1 MKLQKYIKYYI
12 FIYVLMLP
20 ILRYYDLAPGNDYYL
35 LATTFGVLFLF
46 TNIKMRK
53 RRVDVACIFFLIWLS
68 FSSICAYY
76 ISDYSSYVVQTSKNN
91 FILCFISITT
101 LCFLYTMRLD
111 FSVFVKLYKYV
122 CFFLIGYF
130 FYQIVCISVLHSTPI
145 HLFKDILHF
154 TSLGERNGIISTGD
168 YFRFSSLFSEPSHF
182 SQYLSPLVV
191 FYLLGYN
198 DIIKKSIPMALG
210 VSLIILFSISGTG
223 IGICAIIWA
232 IYLFHEGYL
241 YKFKNLMAVMLV
253 AIGLVVILSAS
264 EGIIDMFN
272 QMTDSSDN
280 KTSDRVTRGFSLF
293 FDLPL
298 LKQITGIGYQC
309 VAASTKIYHMKLGDV
324 ISNGHNEYVS
334 DISSILLTGGLIG
347 FTYIISLGIRIY
359 RYRYFNVKLMSCAVF
374 GIFMSEASLGAL
386 TMFYVCLIFSLVNLN
401 DTSKNNGS
409 NLSNNT
415 CI

>member
-1 MKLQKYIKYYI
+1 MKTDYYI
-12 FIYVLMLP
+12 FLYVLFLP
-20 ILRYYDLAPGNDYYL
+20 VLRYYDLAPGNDYYL
-35 LATTFGVLFLF
+35 LATIISVLYLYISKNNRKYNRLNGHCILFL
-46 TNIKMRK
+46 
-53 RRVDVACIFFLIWLS
+53 VWLFLSS
-68 FSSICAYY
+68 FWGYY
-76 ISDYSSYVVQTSKNN
+76 ISDYSHYVIQTSKNN
-91 FILCFISITT
+91 FILCILSISI
-101 LCFLYTMRLD
+101 LCVLH
-111 FSVFVKLYKYV
+111 SVKLNYDKFVKFYKYIS
-122 CFFLIGYF
+122 FFLIGYF
-130 FYQIVCISVLHSTPI
+130 FYQVICLLVLHTSPVNILTDYF
-145 HLFKDILHF
+145 HLPAL
-154 TSLGERNGIISTGD
+154 SERNGIYSTES

-182 SQYLSPLVV
+182 SQYLAPLVV
-191 FYLLGYN
+191 YYLVGYR

-210 VSLIILFSISGTG
+210 VSMIILFSISGTG

-232 IYLFHEGYL
+232 VYLYHEGYL
-241 YKFKNLMAVMLV
+241 FKFKNLIVVLFV
-253 AIGLVVILSAS
+253 AICLFVILSAS
-264 EGIIDMFN
+264 EGIIDMVN

-309 VAASTKIYHMKLGDV
+309 VSASTKIYHMKLGDV

-359 RYRYFNVKLMSCAVF
+359 RARYFNVKLMTCAVF

-386 TMFYVCLIFSLVNLN
+386 TMFYVCHIFSLVNLN
-401 DTSKNNGS
+401 DTSEYNGS